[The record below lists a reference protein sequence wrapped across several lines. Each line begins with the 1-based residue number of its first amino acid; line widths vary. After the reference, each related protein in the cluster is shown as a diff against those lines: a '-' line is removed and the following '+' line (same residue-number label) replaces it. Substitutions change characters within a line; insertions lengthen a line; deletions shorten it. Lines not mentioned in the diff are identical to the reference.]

1 MSDMGFTPELVAS
14 GNIYPFRFVKISGDF
29 TGAACAAITDQ
40 VIGVTDGSLRLASV
54 LGATYHAISGDP
66 ITLQPSN
73 TVQVELGGTVTA
85 GNYLMPKA
93 TDGTAVVAAG
103 ATAVSSYIALQGG
116 DSGDIIRAFR
126 FGQRSP
132 VFT

>member
-1 MSDMGFTPELVAS
+1 MGFTPELAAS
-14 GNIYPFRFVKISGDF
+14 GNISPFRFVKISGDF
-29 TGAACAAITDQ
+29 TGAACTAITDQ
-40 VIGVTDGSLRLASV
+40 VIGVTDGSLKLFSS
-54 LGATYHAISGDP
+54 TWHAQSGDP
-66 ITLQPSN
+66 ISLQPSN